1 MFKAMIM
8 LTRRADM
15 THEEFVAWWLDEHV
29 PLASGLP
36 NVRKVVLNVVDE
48 GHEEAGIDG
57 VSELWFDSRADF
69 DAAYASEVGRA
80 TAADSLAHVSGRVRL
95 VVTENASP
103 PCHRAPARPSTCCG
117 SGCCRRRPTTPG
129 SGAAGAPTCS
139 PASPWASSPCRW
151 RWRSG

>member
-36 NVRKVVLNVVDE
+36 NVRRVVLNVVDE

-95 VVTENASP
+95 VVTENAF
-103 PCHRAPARPSTCCG
+103 
-117 SGCCRRRPTTPG
+117 TPL
-129 SGAAGAPTCS
+129 S
-139 PASPWASSPCRW
+139 
-151 RWRSG
+151 